1 MKVTLGLIG
10 GKLPLTQLAE
20 HPPLFQQEGIMKRNA
35 PQRTA
40 TNSNEQQTPG
50 EKAGI
55 AVAKSLKQVAKPLE
69 FIACNLYDFG
79 AALWSG
85 KPLQRK

>member
-1 MKVTLGLIG
+1 
-10 GKLPLTQLAE
+10 
-20 HPPLFQQEGIMKRNA
+20 MKRTA
-35 PQRTA
+35 PQRTVV
-40 TNSNEQQTPG
+40 EQQTPG

-55 AVAKSLKQVAKPLE
+55 AVAKGLKQVAKPLE

>member
-1 MKVTLGLIG
+1 MTRKGT
-10 GKLPLTQLAE
+10 P
-20 HPPLFQQEGIMKRNA
+20 RN
-35 PQRTA
+35 TVD
-40 TNSNEQQTPG
+40 NSGQQTPG

-55 AVAKSLKQVAKPLE
+55 AVAKGLKQVAKPLE